1 MSATVIVPSWNGAQR
16 LQRLLPT
23 LGTDSEVVVVDNGST
38 DATADLLARRFPQV
52 EIMRLA
58 RNHGFSKAVN
68 RGAEVASSDAIVL
81 VNDDCVCEQGFAERL
96 ARALDPA
103 SGVPMAAGVLLEARD
118 PGVDRLALVPAEV
131 DDGELRPGFGH
142 ETSSSVAWAGLMA
155 MSPSRRRA
163 STAAPGP
170 APG

>member
-38 DATADLLARRFPQV
+38 DGTADLLARRFPQV

-58 RNHGFSKAVN
+58 RNHGFSKAIN
-68 RGAEVASSDAIVL
+68 RAAEVASSDAIVL

-96 ARALDPA
+96 ARALDAA
-103 SGVPMAAGVLLEARD
+103 SGVHDEAKRARMLADEVRTAMTAAREASDLLEHRVAD
-118 PGVDRLALVPAEV
+118 DR
-131 DDGELRPGFGH
+131 
-142 ETSSSVAWAGLMA
+142 WGLPKYREMLFV
-155 MSPSRRRA
+155 R
-163 STAAPGP
+163 
-170 APG
+170 